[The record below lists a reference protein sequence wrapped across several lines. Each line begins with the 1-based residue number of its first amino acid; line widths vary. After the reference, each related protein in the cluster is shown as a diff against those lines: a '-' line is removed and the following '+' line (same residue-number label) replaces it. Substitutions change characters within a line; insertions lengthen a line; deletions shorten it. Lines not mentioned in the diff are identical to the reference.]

1 MMIRPTTIAAL
12 VAILS
17 LSSTTTSAFQ
27 TISTTTPRTII
38 PSTTTTTTTTT
49 LFSTPP
55 ERTKEQPPKPPLST
69 LVNRVAV
76 AGATGRCGKLVVQKL
91 LSQNVPVVAL
101 VRDTDKATQTFD
113 PTNELLTIRKTDL
126 GSKQD
131 VIDAI
136 QSTEADCAMWCATG
150 FSDSP
155 DQSLWTKVSAMFGF
169 ATNSQGSIDAVG
181 LPALGEALA
190 NSPKRTLGGGDNN
203 SSGASALLPK
213 VVMLSSAGVT
223 RPDWT
228 EEKKSAL
235 EGCAAIPIVRLNPFG
250 ILGVKKQSEEELRN
264 CGTEYTIFRPGGL
277 NDKWPKNSR
286 PIFSQGDVAVGRI
299 NREDV
304 ADILV
309 DLLVTPEATGKTF
322 EGVSVANS
330 EGYYP
335 PADSLSLALDRLVLD
350 KDGGVSEDVAR
361 ATYAIMQQLLP
372 GEKQA
377 AAELAMGQTYEQ
389 LDKEEIGRLG
399 QRGTEEAP
407 LVKTG

>member
-12 VAILS
+12 VALVT
-17 LSSTTTSAFQ
+17 LSSSSTSAFQ
-27 TISTTTPRTII
+27 TPSNTRIIS
-38 PSTTTTTTTTT
+38 STT

-55 ERTKEQPPKPPLST
+55 ERTTDQPPKPPLST
-69 LVNRVAV
+69 LVKRVAV
-76 AGATGRCGKLVVQKL
+76 AGATGRTGKLVVQQL
-91 LSQNVPVVAL
+91 LSQNVPVLAL
-101 VRDTDKATQTFD
+101 VRDTDKAMSAFD
-113 PTNELLTIRKTDL
+113 PTNDLLTIRKTDL
-126 GSKQD
+126 GSKDD
-131 VIDAI
+131 VITAI
-136 QSTEADCAMWCATG
+136 QEGEGVDCAMWCATG
-150 FSDSP
+150 FSDAP
-155 DQSLWTKVSAMFGF
+155 DQSIWDKISAIFGF

-190 NSPKRTLGGGDNN
+190 KSPKRTLANGSDK
-203 SSGASALLPK
+203 SAPLPK

-228 EEKKSAL
+228 DEKKSAL
-235 EGCAAIPIVRLNPFG
+235 EGCAGIPIVRLNPFG

-304 ADILV
+304 ATILV
-309 DLLVTPEATGKTF
+309 DLLSTPEATGKTF
-322 EGVSVANS
+322 EGVSIANS
-330 EGYYP
+330 DGYYP
-335 PADSLSLALDRLVLD
+335 PAESLSVALDRLILD
-350 KDGGVSEDVAR
+350 KDGVSEDVAR

-389 LDKEEIGRLG
+389 LDKDEQGRLG
-399 QRGTEEAP
+399 DRGTEEAP
-407 LVKTG
+407 IVKTA